1 MAQAIIE
8 NSRLILVLER
18 DVDDE
23 GNSIKINRTFNRVK
37 TDASNEALKEVA
49 EALASLQIYPLL
61 DVMRI
66 DQSKLV

>member
-1 MAQAIIE
+1 MIE
-8 NSRLILVLER
+8 NSRLVLVLER

-37 TDASNEALKEVA
+37 TDASNEGLKEVA

-66 DQSKLV
+66 DQIKLV